1 MRTMWVLVALALG
14 VGGCVTSSTVTEGD
28 RQLSHQNAEAAK
40 AILAIA
46 NGIPASGMLDVAVA
60 ITAARD
66 IEANAQ
72 QQLANWG
79 PPKEPKAYSPENSQA
94 ARDQAKKEHE
104 SGGFGGT
111 LLGIL
116 GAAAGIG
123 ATLAGVPWVARVFP
137 GIVGVVGKWGPTV
150 TTGVAKVREAFEA
163 NGWSE
168 QSKKMLEILHDENVK
183 GGVQKVVEKYAT
195 QVEDKLGLDL
205 KVGLAAP
212 SVPTPPAGP
221 TA

>member
-1 MRTMWVLVALALG
+1 MRQLAIVAVLALA

-28 RQLSHQNAEAAK
+28 RQLSHQNAQAAQLILGMTAAITGLPGPGAAK
-40 AILAIA
+40 AI
-46 NGIPASGMLDVAVA
+46 
-60 ITAARD
+60 AALED
-66 IEANAQ
+66 IRLNAE

-79 PPKEPKAYSPENSQA
+79 PPKEPKEYSPENSKA
-94 ARDQAKKEHE
+94 AREQSVQEHA
-104 SGGFGGT
+104 SGGLGGT

-163 NGWSE
+163 NGWGE

-183 GGVQKVVEKYAT
+183 HGVQKVVEKYAAK
-195 QVEDKLGLDL
+195 VEDKLGLDL
-205 KVGLAAP
+205 KVGLA
-212 SVPTPPAGP
+212 P
-221 TA
+221 TAQESQTPAT